1 MSRSNDDVI
10 AFGVQIHCPSPD
22 RMTHQRRQAVILITS
37 SSARVHERRTK
48 LGIRRRSIFV
58 HRLQRAQQSQHRSE
72 EMTKRTNISR
82 LKYSTIVLVAVAAL
96 MGSAH
101 IAKAKGD
108 HNQGNNSQGNGARP
122 HFVISGQPA
131 NVKRVL
137 RTNKKKQMAE
147 KKKKA
152 CGNIIVPT
160 AECGVNG
167 STRPT
172 LPPSQADGSKANPKG
187 PSPAYTTVT
196 LSNGVTT
203 SAIFNGK
210 GLTVTST
217 SPGTIIVS
225 NGTNTVTMPGGSMN
239 LSGAAS
245 VQAGASVQLMRHP
258 NGDVT
263 VAANLAVAS
272 AATKPTAG
280 ANNGPPGVISPTI

>member
-1 MSRSNDDVI
+1 
-10 AFGVQIHCPSPD
+10 
-22 RMTHQRRQAVILITS
+22 
-37 SSARVHERRTK
+37 
-48 LGIRRRSIFV
+48 
-58 HRLQRAQQSQHRSE
+58 
-72 EMTKRTNISR
+72 MTKRTNISR

-108 HNQGNNSQGNGARP
+108 HHQGNNSQGNGARP

-160 AECGVNG
+160 AECGVNPKNPVG
-167 STRPT
+167 STRPA
-172 LPPSQADGSKANPKG
+172 LPPSQADGNKANPKG

-196 LSNGVTT
+196 LSNSVTT
-203 SAIFNGK
+203 SAIFSGK

-217 SPGTIIVS
+217 SPGTITVS

-245 VQAGASVQLMRHP
+245 VQAGAGVQAAGNATRGYRREPDCWRWRRWCDRWCRLGRGCYRTSYPGGSVIEDAAAVVESV
-258 NGDVT
+258 NGWF
-263 VAANLAVAS
+263 
-272 AATKPTAG
+272 
-280 ANNGPPGVISPTI
+280 

>member
-1 MSRSNDDVI
+1 MTLIVAPTVNYRSFGGCHAVTTMS
-10 AFGVQIHCPSPD
+10 
-22 RMTHQRRQAVILITS
+22 L
-37 SSARVHERRTK
+37 
-48 LGIRRRSIFV
+48 L
-58 HRLQRAQQSQHRSE
+58 QHRSE

-108 HNQGNNSQGNGARP
+108 HHQGNNSQGNGARP

-137 RTNKKKQMAE
+137 RTNKKKEMAE

-160 AECGVNG
+160 AECGVNPKNPVG
-167 STRPT
+167 STRPA
-172 LPPSQADGSKANPKG
+172 LPPSQADGNKANPKG

-196 LSNGVTT
+196 LSNSVTT
-203 SAIFNGK
+203 SAIFSGK

-217 SPGTIIVS
+217 SPGTITVS

-245 VQAGASVQLMRHP
+245 VQAGAGVQAAGNATRGYRREPDCWRWRRWCDRWCRLGRGCYRTSYP
-258 NGDVT
+258 GSQGD
-263 VAANLAVAS
+263 
-272 AATKPTAG
+272 G
-280 ANNGPPGVISPTI
+280 RQGH

>member
-1 MSRSNDDVI
+1 MTLIVAPTVNYRSFGGCHAVTTMS
-10 AFGVQIHCPSPD
+10 
-22 RMTHQRRQAVILITS
+22 L
-37 SSARVHERRTK
+37 
-48 LGIRRRSIFV
+48 L
-58 HRLQRAQQSQHRSE
+58 QHRSE

-108 HNQGNNSQGNGARP
+108 HHQGNNSQGNGARP

-196 LSNGVTT
+196 LSNSVTT
-203 SAIFNGK
+203 SAIFSGK

-217 SPGTIIVS
+217 SPGTITVS

-245 VQAGASVQLMRHP
+245 VQAGAGVQAAGNATRGYRREPDCWRWRRWCDRWCRLGRGCYRTSYPGSQGDGRQRH
-258 NGDVT
+258 
-263 VAANLAVAS
+263 
-272 AATKPTAG
+272 
-280 ANNGPPGVISPTI
+280 